1 MKKIALISASVLALG
16 AASIAADADG
26 VSMLNDENQASVL
39 EFTTTASAE
48 SAASAVRGARLSQ
61 SDIERSVRA
70 VSSLAGSVDSC
81 DAANWPY
88 YPSECL
94 TRVQTTDL

>member
-26 VSMLNDENQASVL
+26 VSVLNGENHAS
-39 EFTTTASAE
+39 TAVFST
-48 SAASAVRGARLSQ
+48 AASTGYADITNRGHRISQ
-61 SDIERSVRA
+61 NDIERSVRS
-70 VSSLAGSVDSC
+70 VSSAAGSVDSC

-88 YPSECL
+88 YPTECL
-94 TRVQTTDL
+94 TRVETADL